1 MKLVESLK
9 KPGNHPMLR
18 MKKEV
23 KLGKAKATCKH
34 LGGELSVV
42 KDAVCE
48 KEEHFKRL
56 DSVNKSLYVAMKVK
70 NSYAA
75 RCFGCQ
81 RSLRGRREDK
91 RMFAWIGTRV

>member
-23 KLGKAKATCKH
+23 KLGKAKATCKN
-34 LGGELSVV
+34 LGDELSVV
-42 KDAVCE
+42 KDVICE

-56 DSVNKSLYVAMKVK
+56 DSVNKSLM
-70 NSYAA
+70 SP
-75 RCFGCQ
+75 
-81 RSLRGRREDK
+81 
-91 RMFAWIGTRV
+91 